1 MSPFSALFRLITGV
15 EPAVTVSAGEKVTL
29 VAVVGTNWVPVT
41 WKLPGKGEVV
51 QNYDPTLATNQ
62 LTPLGQTIDAVPGG
76 FRFVRHYLRVGRRR
90 QFRGERDSGGR
101 ERDEHD
107 RVCSIICSGAQRH
120 CECDGEAA
128 AACGGQTLS
137 SQTIIKPLETAHK

>member
-62 LTPLGQTIDAVPGG
+62 LTPLGQTIDGAQVVSGSSDITFEWVGGGNFAVNATLAGANGTSTTVYAALSVQAPNVTVNATVKQPLLAGDK
-76 FRFVRHYLRVGRRR
+76 LSARRR
-90 QFRGERDSGGR
+90 S
-101 ERDEHD
+101 
-107 RVCSIICSGAQRH
+107 
-120 CECDGEAA
+120 
-128 AACGGQTLS
+128 
-137 SQTIIKPLETAHK
+137 